1 MRASW
6 TLLLALAALAL
17 GAGAQLAMD
26 LPIEA
31 VAQPSE
37 DEARSAFEQLGC
49 VSCHN
54 GNVAKTRW
62 EDIVADFTEWS
73 GKYASLDE
81 AVAAEVE
88 YFGGRKFSSFRELM
102 EVMAGNARVD
112 LSDPQMVVIMRYL
125 VSLYGV
131 TLEEAL
137 GEQAAPGAPEE
148 TEPVEEK
155 TVDVGYNTLTAGG
168 EEPGIGIATTIIVI
182 TVIVLGAGFIAYVMT
197 KR

>member
-6 TLLLALAALAL
+6 SWLVVLIALLAGMGLQPLL
-17 GAGAQLAMD
+17 SW
-26 LPIEA
+26 IEA
-31 VAQPSE
+31 AAQPSE
-37 DEARSAFEQLGC
+37 EEARSAFEQLGC

-62 EDIVADFTEWS
+62 EDIVADFTEWRD
-73 GKYASLDE
+73 KYASLDE

-88 YFGGRKFSSFRELM
+88 YFGGQRFSSFRELM
-102 EVMAGNARVD
+102 EQMATNSRVD
-112 LSDPQMVVIMRYL
+112 LSDPHMIVLMEYL

-131 TLEEAL
+131 SLEEAL
-137 GEQAAPGAPEE
+137 GGPITPAPEE
-148 TEPVEEK
+148 TTPEEQK
-155 TVDVGYNTLTAGG
+155 TIDVGYRTEGG

-182 TVIVLGAGFIAYVMT
+182 AIIVLGSGVIAYLLT

>member
-1 MRASW
+1 MKASW
-6 TLLLALAALAL
+6 PWLLILVALIA
-17 GAGAQLAMD
+17 GAGLQPLLNNMV
-26 LPIEA
+26 EA
-31 VAQPSE
+31 IAQPSE

-54 GNVAKTRW
+54 GNVAQTRW
-62 EDIVADFTEWS
+62 EDIVADFTEWRDR
-73 GKYASLDE
+73 YASLDE
-81 AVAAEVE
+81 AVASEVE

-102 EVMAGNARVD
+102 EVMAQNARVD
-112 LSDPQMVVIMRYL
+112 LSDPQMIVIMEYL

-137 GEQAAPGAPEE
+137 GGQVTPAPPEETAPEE
-148 TEPVEEK
+148 EE
-155 TVDVGYNTLTAGG
+155 TIDVGYNTLTMGG

-182 TVIVLGAGFIAYVMT
+182 AVIVLGSGIVAYLMT